1 MKQSRFGAMAALACA
16 LIVAPGAVRAQDGA
30 SVSVPTPGYPRL
42 TTLAPNVYGYEE
54 MQSLDHG
61 LFSTGVM
68 FVVTNDGV
76 LVVNGMAN
84 PTATKEV
91 VDAIAKVTPKPIKWV
106 VIGSDHSDH
115 TGGNNAY
122 PADVTYYISPISKAT
137 LEKAQSSPR
146 FKADAWKL
154 PGNAVVVGDEKT
166 VNFGGEQAELMF
178 LGPGHTGGD
187 LEVYLPKERIMA
199 MSEVYL
205 NHRFPAMR
213 SAAPSKWVE
222 TAKKALAMKDVTTYV
237 PAHGEIV
244 AGPAS
249 RASFE
254 AFTKAME
261 DVIANVTALHAK
273 GLTVDQAL
281 AQVQWGPYD
290 SWVMSKEQG
299 QTAVRR
305 IYMELNGQLP

>member
-1 MKQSRFGAMAALACA
+1 
-16 LIVAPGAVRAQDGA
+16 
-30 SVSVPTPGYPRL
+30 
-42 TTLAPNVYGYEE
+42 
-54 MQSLDHG
+54 
-61 LFSTGVM
+61 M

-115 TGGNNAY
+115 TGGNSAY
-122 PADVTYYISPISKAT
+122 PADVTYYITPISKAT
-137 LEKAQSSPR
+137 LEKAEASPR

-154 PGNAVVVGDEKT
+154 PADAVVVSDEKT
-166 VNFGGEQAELMF
+166 VDMGGEQVQLMF

-213 SAAPSKWVE
+213 TAVPSKWVE

-249 RASFE
+249 RANFE

-281 AQVQWGPYD
+281 AQVQWGPYE

-305 IYMELNGQLP
+305 IYMELNGELK